1 MTRYLQNWIQSILIS
16 KSDFLGQALHHPD
29 NIVSVFGMISDF
41 MISLKNIFNSIQ
53 YISRYKR
60 PTNMYHTSIKWELSH
75 DHAGTFK
82 FDLRLLLF
90 ELRRFKQVSLISW
103 QSLCILSSL

>member
-1 MTRYLQNWIQSILIS
+1 
-16 KSDFLGQALHHPD
+16 
-29 NIVSVFGMISDF
+29 
-41 MISLKNIFNSIQ
+41 
-53 YISRYKR
+53 
-60 PTNMYHTSIKWELSH
+60 MYHTSIKWELSH

-103 QSLCILSSL
+103 QSLLELRGGKIVFVADASILCITLQQLQVSEDV